1 MFCCHPEKG
10 SGGTGFFK
18 PSRSPTGCET
28 QVRSKTETMMLKKFM
43 LTTLVLTGM
52 VALTG
57 VAAAGQDNPEPG
69 PQRAAAPGYHQ
80 IDFGGSFYKTFVSST
95 SGMGLKQTP
104 SDGTGGLIEAR
115 HLVSP
120 LVGYELAIGFNSG
133 SQKYEPIAGAC
144 GLTCQYDPVTITGKQ
159 ISISLDYVPSFKTG
173 NLRAFA
179 VGGLG
184 ILLSVPDA
192 TPLGNNTSI
201 RGAYVYGGGAEY
213 DLTEHLGIRGQVRG
227 IMYKA
232 PNVSA
237 IYPADGQ
244 YTQTITPMGGVY
256 FRF

>member
-1 MFCCHPEKG
+1 
-10 SGGTGFFK
+10 
-18 PSRSPTGCET
+18 
-28 QVRSKTETMMLKKFM
+28 MLKKFM

-57 VAAAGQDNPEPG
+57 VAAVGQDNPEPE
-69 PQRAAAPGYHQ
+69 PQRAVAPGYHQ
-80 IDFGGSFYKTFVSST
+80 FDFGGSFYKTFVSST

-104 SDGTGGLIEAR
+104 SDGMGGLIEAR

-133 SQKYEPIAGAC
+133 GQKYEPIAGAC
-144 GLTCQYDPVTITGKQ
+144 GLTCQNPPVDISGKQ
-159 ISISLDYVPSFKTG
+159 VSISLNYVPSYKTG
-173 NLRAFA
+173 NLRAFG

-184 ILLSVPDA
+184 IVLSVPDA

-237 IYPADGQ
+237 IYPANGQ
-244 YTQTITPMGGVY
+244 YTQIITPMGGIY